1 MMIRVKVKLLGTFR
15 GLTDVDQF
23 SIETKHP
30 NVRGVV
36 RLLIDS
42 VSDRDKPILID
53 LEVSDPRLNALLL
66 LNGREI
72 SILEGLETEVKDGD
86 ELTIIPVVHG
96 G

>member
-1 MMIRVKVKLLGTFR
+1 MIRVKVRLLGVYR

-23 SIETKHP
+23 STEAKHP
-30 NVRGVV
+30 NVGSVV
-36 RLLIDS
+36 KLLIDS
-42 VSDRDKPILID
+42 VLESDKSILINPELD
-53 LEVSDPRLNALLL
+53 DPRLNALLL

-72 SILEGLETEVKDGD
+72 GILEGLETEVKDGD